1 MEDKKKVII
10 IGGGNHGIGNSV
22 REAIA
27 LSKLEN
33 SDVQLIDFNPESKT
47 IVEQLE
53 SLHINENILIEPI
66 ETFVQPKP
74 KVINNRT
81 NFTNNTNTIVVI
93 C

>member
-22 REAIA
+22 REVIA

-33 SDVQLIDFNPESKT
+33 LDVQLIEFNPESKT

-66 ETFVQPKP
+66 ETFVQP
-74 KVINNRT
+74 IT
-81 NFTNNTNTIVVI
+81 NKSKTKGYQQPYKFHK
-93 C
+93 